1 MSMKIAR
8 PFLVA
13 SLALVAACATDVT
26 PPSDTGLEA
35 RHDLEAVTQS
45 VTLSGPTEITT
56 SGNYTYY
63 ANATG
68 VSPTFRWYT
77 RTCSGLTVSGC
88 TVAWSIAGSGT
99 LVSSNMSSLTRAL
112 TVYPCSLRPAG
123 PTFQVRVEA
132 QAWQS
137 PVVHDTLVTR
147 LRRVCQ

>member
-1 MSMKIAR
+1 MSMKIVT
-8 PFLVA
+8 LIA
-13 SLALVAACATDVT
+13 SLAAVAACATDLT
-26 PPSDTGLEA
+26 PPSEAGLEA
-35 RHDLEAVTQS
+35 RPDLAAVAS
-45 VTLSGPTEITT
+45 VTLTGPTQITT

-63 ANATG
+63 ANASG

-99 LVSSNMSSLTRAL
+99 LLNPNLSGYTKAL

-147 LRRVCQ
+147 LRNVCQ